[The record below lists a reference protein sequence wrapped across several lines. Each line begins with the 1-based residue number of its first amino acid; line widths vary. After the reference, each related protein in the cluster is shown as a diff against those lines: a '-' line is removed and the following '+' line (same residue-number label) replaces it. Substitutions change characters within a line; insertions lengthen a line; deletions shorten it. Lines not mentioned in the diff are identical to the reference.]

1 MEFKLDEAIAVLERT
16 PAALDSL
23 LRELPDPWLVRNEGA
38 DTWSP
43 YDIVGHLIHG
53 EETDWIPRAR
63 IILAHG
69 EERTFEPFDR
79 VAMFEKFKGRSI
91 AELLD
96 TFTRMRADSLHDL
109 QRMNLTPELLE
120 KRGKHPELGV
130 VTLKQL
136 LATWVVHDLGH
147 VRQVVRVMAR
157 QYRDVVGP
165 WKAYLTVLGEAVGP
179 STRLRASA
187 RNDIIEP

>member
-1 MEFKLDEAIAVLERT
+1 MEFKLNDATAVLERT
-16 PAALDSL
+16 PETLLTL
-23 LRELPDPWLVRNEGA
+23 LRDLPDVWLIQNEGP

-53 EETDWIPRAR
+53 EETDWIPRAK
-63 IILAHG
+63 IILEHG
-69 EERTFEPFDR
+69 EERAFEPFDR

-91 AELLD
+91 ADLLD

-109 QRMNLTPELLE
+109 QRMNLTPALLE

-147 VRQVVRVMAR
+147 IRQVVRVMAK
-157 QYRDVVGP
+157 QYSDAVGP
-165 WKAYLTVLGEAVGP
+165 WKAYLTVLE
-179 STRLRASA
+179 
-187 RNDIIEP
+187 

>member
-1 MEFKLDEAIAVLERT
+1 MEFKLNDATAVLERT
-16 PAALDSL
+16 PETLLTL
-23 LRELPDPWLVRNEGA
+23 LRDLPAVWLIQNEGP

-53 EETDWIPRAR
+53 EETDWIPRAK
-63 IILAHG
+63 IILEHG
-69 EERTFEPFDR
+69 EERAFEPFDR

-91 AELLD
+91 ADLLD
-96 TFTRMRADSLHDL
+96 TFTLMRADSLHDL
-109 QRMNLTPELLE
+109 QRMNLTPALLE

-147 VRQVVRVMAR
+147 IRQVVRVMAK
-157 QYRDVVGP
+157 QYRDAVGP
-165 WKAYLTVLGEAVGP
+165 WKAYLTVLE
-179 STRLRASA
+179 
-187 RNDIIEP
+187 